1 MKKILLVA
9 LLLISVGAS
18 AQTKSQSYI
27 EKFKDDAVR
36 IMHQTGVP
44 ASIILAIAMHES
56 ASGCSMIAQNLNNQ
70 FGMKGYG
77 TNVIKKDKKTIRT
90 PYKKYDSIADSFDDF
105 ARVMTEKAKFSGLS
119 DQYSHYDYLGWA
131 YGIQKAGYASS
142 HKWASDVLA
151 LVKKYQL
158 HIFDEAPESEASSQA
173 VSANVN

>member
-18 AQTKSQSYI
+18 AQTKSQTYI

-56 ASGCSMIAQNLNNQ
+56 ACGSSTIAQNLNNQ
-70 FGMKGYG
+70 FGMKGFG
-77 TNVIKKDKKTIRT
+77 TNIFKKNKKTIRT
-90 PYKKYDSIADSFDDF
+90 SYKKYDSPSDSFEDF
-105 ARVMTEKAKFSGLS
+105 ARIMTEKAKFSSLA
-119 DQYSHYDYLGWA
+119 DKFTHYDYLGWA
-131 YGIQKAGYASS
+131 HGIQKAGYASS
-142 HKWASDVLA
+142 RQWASQVLG

-158 HIFDEAPESEASSQA
+158 NTFDENPADILVAA
-173 VSANVN
+173 NNVN

>member
-18 AQTKSQSYI
+18 AQNNSQSYI
-27 EKFKDDAVR
+27 ERFKDDAVR

-56 ASGCSMIAQNLNNQ
+56 ANGGSTIAKYLNNQ
-70 FGMKGYG
+70 FGMKGYS
-77 TNVIKKDKKTIRT
+77 TNVVKTNKKTIRT
-90 PYKKYDSIADSFDDF
+90 SYKKYDSISDSFDDF
-105 ARVMTEKAKFSGLS
+105 ARVMTEKPKFSGLS
-119 DQYSHYDYLGWA
+119 EQFSHYDYLGWA
-131 YGIQKAGYASS
+131 HGIQKAGYASS
-142 HKWASDVLA
+142 HRWASDVLA

-158 HIFDEAPESEASSQA
+158 HIFDETPENEATAPQ